1 MKTLKITLIML
12 GVVAMVSS
20 CKDSDK
26 SAVDNDQVAI
36 ETPDYDM
43 DNKADNTVV
52 TEDVVIVDDQYLAF
66 NTVNMK
72 DMYSNLDMT
81 KEQIDRFETDYNK
94 KMQVMRDDTT
104 KTVDHDKLQQE
115 MDQSLKSVLSVEQ
128 FKKYDQWK
136 MDHLNN

>member
-1 MKTLKITLIML
+1 
-12 GVVAMVSS
+12 MVSS